1 MYHVL
6 LPNQPSIS
14 QSGNGVLK
22 FKNTGSITV
31 VSPSVGSTLM
41 DVNLTEVRRVGS
53 LYTHNTDIVWFET
66 CRSCKTSTQG
76 VDQFLFVIVPSGTAT
91 AQALTKEIKVTIE
104 RATGVFLILEESNQ
118 VEMAFV
124 SRSHYGCACFP
135 VMSRNR
141 ILMGGLTECLD
152 KRLIKYKRA
161 SEPILNGGAIPEG
174 VVTPHVDLQQYRRPS
189 ETFSNVGLSLE
200 EYVTQPHRR
209 GTISS
214 CSPTTPHPPRQ
225 MLSRGPTSLDRFRQP
240 SIGSITSQTSID
252 LGDEVVHT
260 PLSDAVF
267 DLPTSS
273 LKRNLSKK
281 DSLSSHGSGES
292 SISASFD
299 QGDDHH
305 GSIGQLRRLSQS
317 RPDISRPNIPP
328 RSAAS
333 LRLRA
338 ETPTAL

>member
-1 MYHVL
+1 M
-6 LPNQPSIS
+6 N
-14 QSGNGVLK
+14 
-22 FKNTGSITV
+22 
-31 VSPSVGSTLM
+31 
-41 DVNLTEVRRVGS
+41 
-53 LYTHNTDIVWFET
+53 THNSDIVWFET
-66 CRSCKTSTQG
+66 CRSCKNTNQG
-76 VDQFLFVIVPSGTAT
+76 VDQFIFVIIPSGTAT
-91 AQALTKEIKVTIE
+91 AQALTREIKVTIE

-118 VEMAFV
+118 VEMTFV

-135 VMSRNR
+135 TMSRNR
-141 ILMGGLTECLD
+141 ILMGGLTECLE

-161 SEPILNGGAIPEG
+161 SEPVLNGGIPMSLG
-174 VVTPHVDLQQYRRPS
+174 SPHVDPYRRPS
-189 ETFSNVGLSLE
+189 DTFTGLSLE

-214 CSPTTPHPPRQ
+214 SSPTTPHPPRH

-240 SIGSITSQTSID
+240 SIGSITSQNSVD
-252 LGDEVVHT
+252 LGDEVHT

-267 DLPTSS
+267 DLPPSSS

-281 DSLSSHGSGES
+281 DSLSSHGSEGS

-299 QGDDHH
+299 QHDDHH
-305 GSIGQLRRLSQS
+305 HGDQIGQIRRLSQS
-317 RPDISRPNIPP
+317 RPDISRPSIPP

-338 ETPTAL
+338 KTPTAL